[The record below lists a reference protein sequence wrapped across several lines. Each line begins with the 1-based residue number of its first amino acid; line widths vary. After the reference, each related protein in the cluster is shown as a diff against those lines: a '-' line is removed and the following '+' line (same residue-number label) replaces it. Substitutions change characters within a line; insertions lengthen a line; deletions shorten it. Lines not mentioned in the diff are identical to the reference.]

1 MTQGLTL
8 TDPLPRCRNRS
19 QFISILLTLFVLSGC
34 VYQQQGQRF
43 DASAIN
49 QLIPGSSTE
58 QDAIAKLG
66 KPISVST
73 NADGSQVLQWYYVY
87 GTAIGVGGG
96 AHAAILFGVDG
107 KMIRVTNLSQV

>member
-1 MTQGLTL
+1 MSPALIRLLRGKKHAIA
-8 TDPLPRCRNRS
+8 
-19 QFISILLTLFVLSGC
+19 FSILMINFVVSGC
-34 VYQQQGQRF
+34 LYQQRGERF

-49 QLIPGSSTE
+49 QLTPGVSTE

-66 KPISVST
+66 KPVSVST

-96 AHAAILFGVDG
+96 AHAAILFGPDE
-107 KMIRVTNLSQV
+107 KMIRVSHLSQQ